1 MEFDAPY
8 LRNEFARSK
17 AFWTGIM
24 AGVAEAFIQMEYSTG
39 LYYGSWNSA
48 MAGGVLEAS
57 SVSDSIMLG
66 LEPATS
72 KSDDATARPLIP
84 PWKPDDLCNAG
95 LQPDP
100 DREFRSLSGTIVVR
114 N

>member
-1 MEFDAPY
+1 MRCGIVDLACREIQINLEFISTEI
-8 LRNEFARSK
+8 LRNGEI
-17 AFWTGIM
+17 FW
-24 AGVAEAFIQMEYSTG
+24 
-39 LYYGSWNSA
+39 WNSA